1 MAERLV
7 AHARAS
13 IERQGTS
20 ARGLTADEIFG
31 RAMHGTTDAAL
42 ARRRQ
47 SDSEPAHAAAA
58 SPLKV
63 IARQTVAP
71 DFRSMLRFKL
81 SDILR
86 QWICYENL
94 LLCVAVAVELICYKS
109 IAYGGI
115 ATRPLRGA
123 ICNHSF
129 SRHFQLL
136 KATAT
141 RLILLD
147 CITNCLT
154 IASYPNLFNSLA
166 GWFPKGVSNPC
177 VAVLFAADSDLIFQ
191 GDE

>member
-1 MAERLV
+1 MISAIGRPAGASTGTRLPPRSPITTSTGKKLPLHAIRRQPWHQPGLPIELIAACSRAVALSSDLRSALIRRPPSPIRGGERCPVRLAV
-7 AHARAS
+7 R
-13 IERQGTS
+13 TS
-20 ARGLTADEIFG
+20 ASHVENRG
-31 RAMHGTTDAAL
+31 
-42 ARRRQ
+42 
-47 SDSEPAHAAAA
+47 
-58 SPLKV
+58 
-63 IARQTVAP
+63 
-71 DFRSMLRFKL
+71 
-81 SDILR
+81 
-86 QWICYENL
+86 
-94 LLCVAVAVELICYKS
+94 S
-109 IAYGGI
+109 I
-115 ATRPLRGA
+115 PLRGA